1 MPHNERGLRESRA
14 QKGKEEEIM
23 TEQNA
28 QPYRSG
34 FVAMVGRPNVGKST
48 LTNALVGKPVAITS
62 DRPETTRKAIRAIVT
77 TPNAQ
82 LVLVD
87 TPGIHRPRTLLGKRL
102 DDVVEDSLSDVD
114 AVAFLL
120 PATDAIGPGD
130 RRILAKLKAQFASR
144 GAASTRESTNANASD
159 APSASLNSHHGI
171 QSERPAWGWRKP
183 VIGVVTKIDELS
195 RDDLMAKML
204 EVAEFGHFT
213 QVVPVSA
220 LASRNVD
227 EVKRVLID
235 AMPEG
240 PQMYPAEMTSEETP
254 SERIAELIR
263 GAFLETLRDEL
274 PHSLAVVVDD
284 LVIPDDPA
292 AHARAFVSLYVERD
306 SQKPIIIGHK
316 ANNLVRVKAR
326 VRKAVNAAVGRK
338 TDLDLH
344 VKVAKGWQS
353 DAKQLARLGF

>member
-1 MPHNERGLRESRA
+1 MRMEKTMGDES
-14 QKGKEEEIM
+14 K
-23 TEQNA
+23 
-28 QPYRSG
+28 PYRSG

-77 TPNAQ
+77 VPSAQ

-87 TPGIHRPRTLLGKRL
+87 TPGVHRPRTLLGKRL
-102 DDVVEDSLSDVD
+102 DDIVEESLSEVD

-144 GAASTRESTNANASD
+144 DAAPADSD
-159 APSASLNSHHGI
+159 AADSV
-171 QSERPAWGWRKP
+171 AWGWRKP
-183 VIGVVTKIDELS
+183 VIGIVTKIDELT
-195 RDDLMAKML
+195 RDELMTKLL
-204 EVAEFGHFT
+204 EVSEFGHFT

-220 LASRNVD
+220 VAGTNVD
-227 EVKRVLID
+227 EVKRVLIESV
-235 AMPEG
+235 PEG
-240 PQMYPAEMTSEETP
+240 PQMYPEDMSSEESP
-254 SERIAELIR
+254 SDRIAELIR
-263 GAFLETLRDEL
+263 GAFLEILRDEL

-284 LVIPDDPA
+284 LVIPDDSTGH
-292 AHARAFVSLYVERD
+292 AHAFVSLYVERD
-306 SQKPIIIGHK
+306 SQKPIVIGRR
-316 ANNLVRVKAR
+316 ASNLVRVKAR
-326 VRKAVNAAVGRK
+326 VRKAVNEAVGRK

-353 DAKQLARLGF
+353 DAKKLERLGF